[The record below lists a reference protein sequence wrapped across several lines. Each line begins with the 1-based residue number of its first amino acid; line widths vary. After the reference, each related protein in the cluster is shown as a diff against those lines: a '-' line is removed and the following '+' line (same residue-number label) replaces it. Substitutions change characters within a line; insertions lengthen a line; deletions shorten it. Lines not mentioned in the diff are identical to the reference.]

1 MTSYNVSLT
10 SMGHLKSV
18 EFVRVKKNMYKTSK
32 VMRSIE
38 YTFLPCMFCFLNSD
52 HMMFSRQFAFCL
64 FINYAYVVTWMHVHK
79 TKFEKKLFSG
89 VPSRGLKWENK
100 TYKLKTSIRLE

>member
-1 MTSYNVSLT
+1 MNSYNGSLT

-79 TKFEKKLFSG
+79 TKFEKKNVLWGTITWSEMG
-89 VPSRGLKWENK
+89 KENLQAK
-100 TYKLKTSIRLE
+100 NVYSS

>member
-1 MTSYNVSLT
+1 MNSYNVSLT
-10 SMGHLKSV
+10 SMGHLKSL

-52 HMMFSRQFAFCL
+52 HVMFSREFAFCL

-79 TKFEKKLFSG
+79 TKFEKKNRSLG
-89 VPSRGLKWENK
+89 YHHVV
-100 TYKLKTSIRLE
+100 